1 METLKRIIR
10 FFLCGFVFISCSTGN
25 SVNIISLHDS
35 IIKSDFL
42 ADSLELN
49 VIPITRNVGNV
60 FININSDNLYIHN
73 YKYNNKEALKLGKEK
88 KLLGEYSSE
97 IKDTLLKNK
106 IFKILMELDDLKIL
120 SVESCNDNDI
130 RVYRTSVSEKSHL
143 FKKEKYVL
151 VYFKN
156 EDLISNLEKRNKRIN
171 CLYDFKNEYK
181 RLDSNWI
188 FYTSSTYSDY
198 NELSDFFKRKIFA
211 GYN

>member
-10 FFLCGFVFISCSTGN
+10 FFLCGSVFISCTTGN
-25 SVNIISLHDS
+25 SVNMISLRDA
-35 IIKSDFL
+35 IIKSGFL
-42 ADSLELN
+42 HDSLELN

-60 FININSDNLYIHN
+60 FININGDKLYIHN

-97 IKDTLLKNK
+97 IKDTLLKDK

-120 SVESCNDNDI
+120 SVEPCNDI
-130 RVYRTSVSEKSHL
+130 IVYRTSVSEKSHL

-171 CLYDFKNEYK
+171 CLYDFKNKYK

-188 FYTSSTYSDY
+188 LYTSSTYSDY